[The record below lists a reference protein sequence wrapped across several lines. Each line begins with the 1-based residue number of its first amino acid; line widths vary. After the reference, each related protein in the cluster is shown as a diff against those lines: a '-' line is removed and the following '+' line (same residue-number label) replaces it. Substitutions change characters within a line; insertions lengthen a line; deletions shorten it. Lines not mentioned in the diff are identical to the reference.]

1 MRWLAFTAILCSL
14 LASGWT
20 LTHSNHS
27 PKGYSLAEVQAGAVA
42 SADLSNDANM
52 TYVAVK
58 YPRVRGVETLAN
70 GTMRVELSIWIY
82 GRSAPQGADHHVT
95 VEVSPNMQIVKAHE
109 APDSNPHPR
118 SPDR

>member
-27 PKGYSLAEVQAGAVA
+27 PRGYSLAEVQAAAVA
-42 SADLSNDANM
+42 SADLTNDANM

-58 YPRVRGVETLAN
+58 YPHVRGVATLPN
-70 GTMRVELSIWIY
+70 GTVRVELSIWIWD
-82 GRSAPQGADHHVT
+82 GLSPSTAADHQVS
-95 VEVSPNMQIVKAHE
+95 VEVSPNMQIVYAHE
-109 APDSNPHPR
+109 VAR
-118 SPDR
+118 R

>member
-1 MRWLAFTAILCSL
+1 VVLVRRLAFTAILCTL

-20 LTHSNHS
+20 LTHSKHS
-27 PKGYSLAEVQAGAVA
+27 PRGYSLAEVQAAAVA
-42 SADLSNDANM
+42 SADVSNDATM

-58 YPRVRGVETLAN
+58 YPRVRGVETLAD

-82 GRSAPQGADHHVT
+82 GLSAQQGADHHVT

-109 APDSNPHPR
+109 VAR
-118 SPDR
+118 